1 MNSKEKEEYEKWFLN
16 QQEIVIETKDDN
28 IEKEQLYLKGDRV
41 FIGSIEYEIVVISS
55 EEVVLSEVQYP
66 LLVKEYEK
74 YEKFAVG
81 ELDAREYYTNFMN
94 KSLDIPVVELK
105 ALRKA
110 NETGQANYE
119 LKELEKCEDDSY
131 VTLTVN
137 KETKVVEG
145 YEHHLNCK

>member
-1 MNSKEKEEYEKWFLN
+1 MKKTKKIIVLSLAFLMTMSFATGCGKEEKKEKTSKKYE
-16 QQEIVIETKDDN
+16 
-28 IEKEQLYLKGDRV
+28 
-41 FIGSIEYEIVVISS
+41 SAM
-55 EEVVLSEVQYP
+55 
-66 LLVKEYEK
+66 EK
-74 YEKFAVG
+74 YAK
-81 ELDAREYYTNFMN
+81 EYYTNFMN

-110 NETGQANYE
+110 NETGQANYD
-119 LKELEKCEDDSY
+119 LKDLEKCEDDSY